1 MPKLLFIIHIIYII
15 IYCNRVYQPD
25 TYLSK
30 FVLDYVKEDDKFR
43 DFNKTL
49 DRYNSIF
56 MVHDVAKNKI
66 EKENRAKK
74 IRTSSLYGSTRNSID
89 NGNGNGYLNEHNDGN
104 NNEKDNMKNSQLDKS
119 LKLNKSKLGNLKNIN
134 YNDNKL
140 TKFNISSNKGI
151 PVYIY
156 SKYIEYPGFQNYD
169 EDDYVK
175 FDDIYEIINK
185 NKKLYNSSNNFKN
198 NFWDDI
204 LTKEIKS
211 AELII
216 TDAFKKMGAKDC
228 YGKTSIVKGPEQ
240 LIEVIKENYLKE

>member
-140 TKFNISSNKGI
+140 TKFNISSNKNLNRSASVVFPHIADISYLANIKLSI
-151 PVYIY
+151 P
-156 SKYIEYPGFQNYD
+156 KDND
-169 EDDYVK
+169 K
-175 FDDIYEIINK
+175 NNK
-185 NKKLYNSSNNFKN
+185 NNNKQNKQN
-198 NFWDDI
+198 N
-204 LTKEIKS
+204 LKEIRNDY
-211 AELII
+211 LP
-216 TDAFKKMGAKDC
+216 FNLKD
-228 YGKTSIVKGPEQ
+228 IRQ
-240 LIEVIKENYLKE
+240 NFDML